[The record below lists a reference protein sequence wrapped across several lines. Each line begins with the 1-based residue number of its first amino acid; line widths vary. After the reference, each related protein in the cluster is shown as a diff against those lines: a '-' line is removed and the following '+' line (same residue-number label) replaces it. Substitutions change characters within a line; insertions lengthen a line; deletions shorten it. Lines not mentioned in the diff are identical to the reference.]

1 TTSGHFGL
9 IRGTTYFDVSSHS
22 VIINDQ
28 NEAQCCAAAN
38 FWLRKRQSH
47 GPGAIPG
54 GYSGRRSAG
63 QRTSHSNITPLF
75 EDGAAAIFAEY
86 HIDEHHTLCPVSC

>member
-1 TTSGHFGL
+1 MVGEKATLAGSASDCQRPIPVFPPTIPNAQVQTAQDWQLATTSGHFGL

-47 GPGAIPG
+47 GPG
-54 GYSGRRSAG
+54 
-63 QRTSHSNITPLF
+63 
-75 EDGAAAIFAEY
+75 
-86 HIDEHHTLCPVSC
+86 